1 MTELAVLESS
11 AVNVQDTEH
20 RVLKA
25 LRRARPFLKVDGGD
39 VELVRIDL
47 ESGIVEVRLLG
58 ACRTCSLAP
67 MTLRAGIERCIL
79 HEAPEIRRVE
89 AVS

>member
-1 MTELAVLESS
+1 MEVAIVEATVELADEVRE
-11 AVNVQDTEH
+11 
-20 RVLKA
+20 RVERA
-25 LRRARPFLKVDGGD
+25 LCRARPFLKVDGGD

-47 ESGIVEVRLLG
+47 EAGIVEVRLLG

-79 HEAPEIRRVE
+79 HDAPEIRRVE
-89 AVS
+89 AV

>member
-1 MTELAVLESS
+1 MIDELDVLTPDKTDTVER
-11 AVNVQDTEH
+11 VQ
-20 RVLKA
+20 KA

-39 VELVRIDL
+39 VELVRVDL
-47 ESGIVEVRLLG
+47 EAGIVEVRLLG

-79 HEAPEIRRVE
+79 HEVPEIRRVE
-89 AVS
+89 SVS